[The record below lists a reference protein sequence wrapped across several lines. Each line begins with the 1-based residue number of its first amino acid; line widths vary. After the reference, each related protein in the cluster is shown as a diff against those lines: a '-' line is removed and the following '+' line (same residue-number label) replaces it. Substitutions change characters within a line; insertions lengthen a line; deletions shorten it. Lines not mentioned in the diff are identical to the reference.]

1 MAAATKSHTLPV
13 HSTPLAATSSQAS
26 AISGKATSR
35 PKTPSKMA
43 MAEGMATKTIA
54 RHLGVAIKTVENHK
68 IRIFD
73 KLGVRTQAHA
83 VSVAIGHGLLTTAPR
98 RDPAAPAAGGFP
110 PVVVGPVPAGVSP
123 IAPATPSTMP
133 RRPNSTEE

>member
-1 MAAATKSHTLPV
+1 MILPV
-13 HSTPLAATSSQAS
+13 APAPTTPATADVSVM
-26 AISGKATSR
+26 GR
-35 PKTPSKMA
+35 PGMVRTLTTREHA
-43 MAEGMATKTIA
+43 VLVVMAEGMATKTIA

-123 IAPATPSTMP
+123 IAPAPPSTMP

>member
-1 MAAATKSHTLPV
+1 MIPHLAPAAAP
-13 HSTPLAATSSQAS
+13 PATADVSVM
-26 AISGKATSR
+26 GR
-35 PKTPSKMA
+35 PGMVRALTAREHAVLVA

-83 VSVAIGHGLLTTAPR
+83 VSVAIGQGLLTTAPR